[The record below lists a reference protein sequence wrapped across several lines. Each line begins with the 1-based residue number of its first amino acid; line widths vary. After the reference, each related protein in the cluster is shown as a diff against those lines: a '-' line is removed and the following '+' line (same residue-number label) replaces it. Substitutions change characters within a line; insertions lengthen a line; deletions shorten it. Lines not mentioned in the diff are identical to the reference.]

1 MKPRPRRTG
10 LTCLTCL
17 TGHRRTAAT
26 ALAALL
32 LWVPGAPWAQQA
44 PPRAPGHDRLVVGLK
59 AFQDGFHDLAAK
71 ELRAFLAAAPGDPRR
86 AEVLAVL
93 AQAELLRE
101 DWPGAR
107 HSLGELAGAGGP
119 GAREA
124 PYWLGWVAAREG
136 KHAEALGHLD
146 AYLGQ
151 EGGDHRADALYLAG
165 DLARRLDRPGAAAGR
180 FARFLE
186 TAPADPRRAS
196 AWLGLVEARAGDDP
210 AAAREAARRAL
221 AEQEVAAD
229 APAAEALA
237 LAGIEAARRSA
248 EPASE
253 AAFWAFLAGRA
264 RDGALRQRSRYEEGA
279 ALARAGDG
287 PDVRAEARRA
297 LQAYLLVSPKGPH
310 AAAAHLVLADLAQ
323 KAPGADRARALEHLE
338 AALGFASD
346 PAVAP
351 RVIELRRAALG
362 LALAAGDGARAAGH
376 ARALLGSEAALPP
389 EDRARVRLALAAAAP
404 TRDEALGHWDAVPA
418 GTAPFRNARLLAARA
433 LLDANRP
440 AEALARLEPLL
451 GTEDPESEAHLTALA
466 AADAAQDHRRVAA
479 LSGRLAERPPPGTSP
494 AELLHRRA
502 LALQAAGEEAGYW
515 QALEALAVHG
525 PGDPRGAWAAAELAG
540 RAFGQGQ
547 WEEVLRWS
555 RAALPGAPAY
565 REAESLYRLGR
576 PQEAR
581 AAFEALGSREGP
593 DRAPALAR
601 LGSLRDQGGDGP
613 GALEA
618 YRAALAAG
626 LSGEA
631 AAWVQER
638 LQALEGAT
646 EEGPR

>member
-1 MKPRPRRTG
+1 GRP
-10 LTCLTCL
+10 CLTCP
-17 TGHRRTAAT
+17 TGHGRTAAA

-32 LWVPGAPWAQQA
+32 LLWAPGTLWAQKP
-44 PPRAPGHDRLVVGLK
+44 PPRSPGQDRLVVGLK
-59 AFQDGFHDLAAK
+59 AFEDGFHDLAAK
-71 ELRAFLAAAPGDPRR
+71 ELRAFLTAAPGDPRR

-107 HSLGELAGAGGP
+107 QALGELAAAGGP

-124 PYWLGWVAAREG
+124 PYWLGWVAAREA
-136 KHAEALGHLD
+136 KLAEALGHLE

-165 DLARRLDRPGAAAGR
+165 DLARRLGKAAVAAGR

-186 TAPADPRRAS
+186 TAASDPRRPS

-221 AEQEVAAD
+221 AEPGVAAD

-237 LAGIEAARRSA
+237 LAGIAAARGSGD
-248 EPASE
+248 PASE
-253 AAFWAFLAGRA
+253 APFWAFLAGRA
-264 RDGALRQRSRYEEGA
+264 RDGALRQRARYEEGA
-279 ALARAGDG
+279 ALARVGDG
-287 PDVRAEARRA
+287 PDGRAEARRA
-297 LQAYLLVSPKGPH
+297 LQAYLLASPKGPH
-310 AAAAHLVLADLAQ
+310 AATAHLLLADLAQ

-338 AALGFASD
+338 AALGFATD

-351 RVIELRRAALG
+351 RVLELRRAALG
-362 LALAAGDGARAAGH
+362 LALATGDGARAAGH
-376 ARALLGSEAALPP
+376 ARALLGSETALPP
-389 EDRARVRLALAAAAP
+389 EDRARVRFALAGAAP
-404 TRDEALGHWDAVPA
+404 TPDEALVHWDAVPA
-418 GTAPFRNARLLAARA
+418 ATAPFRDARLLAARA

-451 GTEDPESEAHLTALA
+451 GAEDPGSEAHLTALA
-466 AADAAQDHRRVAA
+466 AAEAAGDHPRVAA
-479 LSGRLAERPPPGTSP
+479 LAGHLAERLPPGTSP

-502 LALQAAGEEAGYW
+502 LALQAAGDETGYA
-515 QALEALAVHG
+515 QALEALAAHG
-525 PGDPRGAWAAAELAG
+525 PGDPRGAWAAAELAA

-555 RAALPGAPAY
+555 RAGPPGAPTY
-565 REAESLYRLGR
+565 REAEALYRLGR
-576 PQEAR
+576 TGEAQT
-581 AAFEALGSREGP
+581 AFETLASREGP

-601 LGSLRDQGGDGP
+601 LGTLRDQAGDAR
-613 GALEA
+613 GAAEA

-626 LSGEA
+626 LPGEA
-631 AAWVQER
+631 AVWVQER
-638 LQALEGAT
+638 LKALAGEEREGQ
-646 EEGPR
+646 R